1 MLSSRRRVTPTTPSQ
16 TSGHAR
22 TWLAGAIVLAA
33 LVRLPFW
40 ALAWRAPVDAD
51 TAIVGLMARHV
62 GLSTTFWGQPYGSP
76 LESWLVAPAVA
87 LGAGGAAVRL
97 LYFALSLGLVP
108 MAFALGARI
117 HPRAALPAALIIAC
131 PPAYALLMAA
141 MPPPLYPA
149 SLAMGGLLLLL
160 ALELRR
166 RLERGERATLL
177 AAAWGG
183 LGGLALWTHLMSVS
197 VVLAGLFCLA
207 PVLVRRPGT
216 ITALGLS
223 LFGCSAAIWLP
234 AIREGQIFTIVRL
247 STPRVSWSE
256 HLFGLLGRLHYP
268 LGGLLGAGVPLVAD
282 LEQRV
287 DAPPWVALPLG
298 LSWIALAA
306 VGAWHARVGAAGRLA
321 IWTIVLTIFSFLIP
335 IRSDVHTIRFLTPLY
350 LPLAALAGAAV
361 ASSGRIGWAAL
372 VATLVLQALSAAP
385 LLRAWSG
392 ADRARA
398 PYFTPDL
405 EPARLFLEEKGIAH
419 AFASYEPAYRLT
431 LESREAIVVSQPWNE
446 RFPRYSLPYLEEVR
460 AAKRVAWVLTPG
472 IPSELPS
479 PDAFEAELERSGGR
493 FRRATAGAAVVFFDF
508 EPPDGE
514 GAVASTTVSWI
525 NGHPELRPGRRR
537 PLPPL

>member
-1 MLSSRRRVTPTTPSQ
+1 VTPTTPSQ
-16 TSGHAR
+16 ASGHAH

-97 LYFALSLGLVP
+97 LYFALSLSLVP
-108 MAFALGARI
+108 LAFALGARI
-117 HPRAALPAALIIAC
+117 HPRAALPAALLIAC
-131 PPAYALLMAA
+131 PPSYALLMAA

-149 SLAMGGLLLLL
+149 SLAIGGLLLVL

-166 RLERGERATLL
+166 RLERGERATIL

-197 VVLAGLFCLA
+197 VILAGLLCLA
-207 PVLVRRPGT
+207 PVLVRRPTT
-216 ITALGLS
+216 IAALGLS
-223 LFGCSAAIWLP
+223 MLGFSAAIWLP
-234 AIREGQIFTIVRL
+234 AIREGHIFTIVRL

-256 HLFGLLGRLHYP
+256 HLLGLLGRIHCP

-282 LEQRV
+282 LEKRV
-287 DAPPWVALPLG
+287 EAPVWVALPLG
-298 LSWIALAA
+298 VSWIALAG
-306 VGAWHARVGAAGRLA
+306 VGAWRARVSAAGRLA
-321 IWTIVLTIFSFLIP
+321 IWAAIFTILCFLIP
-335 IRSDVHTIRFLTPLY
+335 SRSDVHTIRFLTPLY
-350 LPLAALAGAAV
+350 VPLAALAGAAV
-361 ASSGRIGWAAL
+361 ASTGRIGWTAL
-372 VATLVLQALSAAP
+372 VATVALQAASSAP
-385 LLRAWSG
+385 LLAAWRG

-405 EPARLFLEEKGIAH
+405 DPARLFLQENGIAH

-446 RFPRYSLPYLEEVR
+446 RFPRFSLPYLEEVR
-460 AAKRVAWVLTPG
+460 AASRVAWVFTPG
-472 IPSELPS
+472 IPSDLPS

-493 FRRATAGAAVVFFDF
+493 WRRATAGAAVVFFDF
-508 EPPDGE
+508 EPPDGDAP
-514 GAVASTTVSWI
+514 GASTTVSWV